1 MEKKVYV
8 KPAMQVYGLEPTT
21 LLTMSGGDNGKR
33 GELYD
38 EIPVNNE
45 FCETPE

>member
-8 KPAMQVYGLEPTT
+8 KPAMQVYDLEPTT
-21 LLTMSGGDNGKR
+21 LLTTSGDKGKR